1 MTTRIGTRL
10 ASGRAPG
17 AHASHQ
23 ALAHRTPQRGG
34 RHVGRVRGQ
43 GELILQP
50 WLTLFGVA
58 GSGDVI
64 QAASDWLDARYTQ
77 YHLIIN
83 LIKVAGG
90 AELLFETAIDV
101 AGPWR
106 HVGPVFSGNGFY
118 PLTLTSDSTATSESF
133 DRYHRWRVDAPA
145 GTAWWMCFQIKAL
158 PGTAVLQGSQNP
170 RRM

>member
-1 MTTRIGTRL
+1 MTTRSGARL
-10 ASGRAPG
+10 ASGRGPG
-17 AHASHQ
+17 AQ
-23 ALAHRTPQRGG
+23 AGHRAMAQRGPGGG
-34 RHVGRVRGQ
+34 RPIGRVRGQ

-50 WLTLFGVA
+50 WLTLFGA
-58 GSGDVI
+58 TGSGDVI
-64 QAASDWLDARYTQ
+64 QAASGWLDARYTQ
-77 YHLIIN
+77 YHFIIS
-83 LIKVAGG
+83 LTKVAGG

-106 HVGPVFSGNGFY
+106 EVGPRFTANGFY
-118 PLTLTSDSTATSESF
+118 SETLTSDSTDTNESF
-133 DRYHRWRVDAPA
+133 DRYIRWRVDAPA